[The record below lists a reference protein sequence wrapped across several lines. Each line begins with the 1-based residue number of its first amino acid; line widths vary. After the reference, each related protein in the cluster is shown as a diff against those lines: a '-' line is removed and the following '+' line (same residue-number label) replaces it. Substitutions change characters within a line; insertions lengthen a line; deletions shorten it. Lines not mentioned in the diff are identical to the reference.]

1 MHKEQ
6 LPLMKHTI
14 DHPHAVE
21 MELIDK
27 ILEKTS
33 TIYELALQD
42 LTQNPPPKRRYGY
55 LAYLKEHFF
64 KNFRKISRY
73 YGNLMESLLIGYF

>member
-1 MHKEQ
+1 MRKKYKEQ
-6 LPLMKHTI
+6 LPLMGHTV

-27 ILEKTS
+27 ILEENS

-42 LTQNPPPKRRYGY
+42 LTAI
-55 LAYLKEHFF
+55 LFT
-64 KNFRKISRY
+64 
-73 YGNLMESLLIGYF
+73 